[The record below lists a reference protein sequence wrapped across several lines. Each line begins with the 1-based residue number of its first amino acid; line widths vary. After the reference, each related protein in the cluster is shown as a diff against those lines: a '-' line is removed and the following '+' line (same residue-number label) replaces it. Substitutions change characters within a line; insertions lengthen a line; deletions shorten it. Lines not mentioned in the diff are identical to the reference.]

1 MMRRLIPLLAT
12 ALVVMSA
19 SAQTFHVQPAQAQ
32 APAQAQTQQVPSA
45 PTTRLNLDQARQMA
59 LANHPRFL
67 GAQYAAAAQHNV
79 TTEVR
84 SAYYPVVSGDLTGAV
99 AVPGSRIA
107 AGALNNPIVYD
118 RFATGLSV
126 QQLVA
131 DFGRTRNLVASA
143 DLQAKAADAQ
153 VNFSREDV
161 LVGVDRA
168 FYQALRAQAV
178 LRVAQQTVQERSLV
192 SQQVT
197 ALEQSKLKSSLDVSF
212 ANVNLSE
219 AQLLLLQAQNDAQ
232 ASSAVLS
239 AALGLSGQRQ
249 FELVEPESAPATLP
263 ALADALVSAD
273 QNRPELAALRLQ
285 VQSARRFAT
294 AERDLWMPTV
304 SLVGAAGEIPYGQSP
319 LPENYAA
326 AAFDVH
332 IPIFNGKLF
341 NARHAEALNRAREA
355 SEQFRDVQNAVSRD
369 VQTAWLAAN
378 TAYQDV
384 AVTAQFLDQANLALN
399 LATARYHLGLS
410 SIVELSQAQ
419 LNQAQAAIAQATAK
433 YDYDTRFAE
442 LAYQEGILH

>member
-1 MMRRLIPLLAT
+1 MRRLIPVLLGSAM
-12 ALVVMSA
+12 AVMSA
-19 SAQTFHVQPAQAQ
+19 SAQSFHVQPAQAQ
-32 APAQAQTQQVPSA
+32 APAQGQAQQVPSA
-45 PTTRLNLDQARQMA
+45 PTPPLTLDQARQMA

-67 GAQYAAAAQHNV
+67 AAQYGAAAQHNV

-84 SAYYPVVSGDLTGAV
+84 SAYYPVVNSDLTGAES
-99 AVPGSRIA
+99 APGSRIA

-118 RFATGLSV
+118 RFAAGLSV
-126 QQLVA
+126 QQLVT
-131 DFGRTRNLVASA
+131 DFGRTRNLVSSA
-143 DLQAKAADAQ
+143 DLQAKAADAE

-161 LVGVDRA
+161 LLGADRA

-178 LRVAQQTVQERSLV
+178 LRVAQQTVDERTVV

-232 ASSAVLS
+232 SSLAILS
-239 AALGLSGQRQ
+239 AALGLSGPHQ
-249 FELVEPESAPATLP
+249 FELVEPELAPTTLP
-263 ALADALVSAD
+263 ALNDALASAN
-273 QNRPELAALRLQ
+273 QNRPELISERLQ
-285 VQSARRFAT
+285 VESAQKFAV
-294 AERDLWMPTV
+294 AERDLWMPTL
-304 SLVGAAGEIPYGQSP
+304 SLVGAAGEIPYGQAP

-341 NARHAEALNRAREA
+341 NARHSEALNRARQA
-355 SEQFRDVQNAVSRD
+355 SEQLRDVQNSVERD

-378 TAYQDV
+378 TAYQNL
-384 AVTAQFLDQANLALN
+384 AVTAQLLDEANLALS

-419 LNQAQAAIAQATAK
+419 LNQAQAAISQATAK
-433 YDYDTRFAE
+433 YDYDTRFTE
-442 LAYQEGILH
+442 LVYQEGILH